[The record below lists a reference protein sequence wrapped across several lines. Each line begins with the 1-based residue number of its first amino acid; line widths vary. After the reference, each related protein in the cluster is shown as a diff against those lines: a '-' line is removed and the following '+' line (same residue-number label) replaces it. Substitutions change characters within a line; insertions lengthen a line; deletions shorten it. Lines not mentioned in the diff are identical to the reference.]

1 MENQKKKTQ
10 HINEELVE
18 NEKETVELED
28 KKTLLEDDFDEEELF
43 DNEDLKDY
51 RMQYTIEGLYAD
63 EEGYK
68 FKNKYTYRS
77 NPPILYITDNIGNEA
92 SFALDKNTVKKLR
105 SDLDEVFN
113 ALYGYRYS
121 NKNFENELKIK
132 DYHKLPEVIS
142 ERIKNAPLKYGIMAV
157 LVVIIMVIL
166 AIG

>member
-1 MENQKKKTQ
+1 MENQEKKTQ

-18 NEKETVELED
+18 KEIVESED
-28 KKTLLEDDFDEEELF
+28 KKTLLEEDFDEEELF

-51 RMQYTIEGLYAD
+51 EIQYTIEGLYAD
-63 EEGYK
+63 KEGYK

-77 NPPILYITDNIGNEA
+77 NPPIFYITDNIGNEV
-92 SFALDKNTVKKLR
+92 SFALDKNTVKRLR

>member
-1 MENQKKKTQ
+1 MENQEKKTQ

-18 NEKETVELED
+18 KEIVESGD

-43 DNEDLKDY
+43 DNEYLKDY
-51 RMQYTIEGLYAD
+51 EMQYTIEGLYAD
-63 EEGYK
+63 KEGYK

-92 SFALDKNTVKKLR
+92 SFALDKNTVKRLR

-121 NKNFENELKIK
+121 SKNFENELKIK
-132 DYHKLPEVIS
+132 DWQKLPEVIS

-157 LVVIIMVIL
+157 LTVIIMVIL

>member
-18 NEKETVELED
+18 NETVELEES
-28 KKTLLEDDFDEEELF
+28 KKLLEDDFDEEELF
-43 DNEDLKDY
+43 DNEELKDY

-63 EEGYK
+63 KEGYK

-92 SFALDKNTVKKLR
+92 SFALDKNTVKRLR

-113 ALYGYRYS
+113 ALYGYKYS

-132 DYHKLPEVIS
+132 DWNKLPEVIS

-157 LVVIIMVIL
+157 LTVIIMVIL

>member
-1 MENQKKKTQ
+1 MENQEKKTQ

-18 NEKETVELED
+18 KEIVESED
-28 KKTLLEDDFDEEELF
+28 KKTLLEEDFDEEELF

-51 RMQYTIEGLYAD
+51 EMQYTIECLYAD
-63 EEGYK
+63 KEGYK

-77 NPPILYITDNIGNEA
+77 NPPILYITDNIGNEV
-92 SFALDKNTVKKLR
+92 SFALDKNTVKRLR

>member
-1 MENQKKKTQ
+1 MENQEKKTQ

-18 NEKETVELED
+18 KEIVESED
-28 KKTLLEDDFDEEELF
+28 KKTLLEEDFDEEELF

-51 RMQYTIEGLYAD
+51 EMQYTIEGLYAD
-63 EEGYK
+63 KEGYK

-77 NPPILYITDNIGNEA
+77 NPPILYITDNIGNEV
-92 SFALDKNTVKKLR
+92 SFALDKNTVKRLR

-142 ERIKNAPLKYGIMAV
+142 ERIKNAPLKYGIMAI

>member
-1 MENQKKKTQ
+1 MKNQKKKTQ

-28 KKTLLEDDFDEEELF
+28 KKKLLEDDFDEEELF
-43 DNEDLKDY
+43 DNEELKDY
-51 RMQYTIEGLYAD
+51 RMEYTIEGLYAD
-63 EEGYK
+63 KEGYK

-77 NPPILYITDNIGNEA
+77 KPPILYITDNIGNEA
-92 SFALDKNTVKKLR
+92 SFALDKNTVKRLR

-113 ALYGYRYS
+113 ALYGYKYS
-121 NKNFENELKIK
+121 SKNFENELKIK
-132 DYHKLPEVIS
+132 DWNKLPEVIS

-157 LVVIIMVIL
+157 LTFVIMVIL

>member
-18 NEKETVELED
+18 EETVELDET
-28 KKTLLEDDFDEEELF
+28 KKLLEDVLDEEELF

-63 EEGYK
+63 KEGYK

-92 SFALDKNTVKKLR
+92 SFALDKYTVKRLR

-113 ALYGYRYS
+113 ALYGYKYS

-132 DYHKLPEVIS
+132 DWNKLPEVIS

-157 LVVIIMVIL
+157 LTVIIMVIL

>member
-18 NEKETVELED
+18 NEEETVELED
-28 KKTLLEDDFDEEELF
+28 KKTLLEDNFDEEELF

-51 RMQYTIEGLYAD
+51 EMQYTIEGLYAD
-63 EEGYK
+63 KEGYK

-92 SFALDKNTVKKLR
+92 SFALDKNTVKRLR

-113 ALYGYRYS
+113 ALYGYKYS

-132 DYHKLPEVIS
+132 DWNKLPEVIS

-157 LVVIIMVIL
+157 LTVIIMVIL

>member
-1 MENQKKKTQ
+1 MENQEKKTQ

-18 NEKETVELED
+18 KEIVESED
-28 KKTLLEDDFDEEELF
+28 KKTLLEEDFDEEELF

-51 RMQYTIEGLYAD
+51 EMQYTIEGLYAD
-63 EEGYK
+63 KEGYK

-77 NPPILYITDNIGNEA
+77 NPPILYITDNIGNEV
-92 SFALDKNTVKKLR
+92 SFALDKNTVKRLR
-105 SDLDEVFN
+105 SDLDEIFN

>member
-18 NEKETVELED
+18 NETVELEES
-28 KKTLLEDDFDEEELF
+28 KKLLEDDFDEEELF
-43 DNEDLKDY
+43 DNKELKDY

-63 EEGYK
+63 KEGYK

-92 SFALDKNTVKKLR
+92 SFALDKNTVKRLR

-113 ALYGYRYS
+113 ALYGYKYS

-132 DYHKLPEVIS
+132 DWNKLPEVIS

-157 LVVIIMVIL
+157 LTVIIMVIL

>member
-1 MENQKKKTQ
+1 MENQKKIQ

-18 NEKETVELED
+18 EETVELDET
-28 KKTLLEDDFDEEELF
+28 KKLLEDDLDEEELF

-63 EEGYK
+63 KEGYK

-92 SFALDKNTVKKLR
+92 SFALDKNTVKRLR

-113 ALYGYRYS
+113 ALYGYKYS

-132 DYHKLPEVIS
+132 DWNKLPEVIS

-157 LVVIIMVIL
+157 LTVIIMVIL

>member
-1 MENQKKKTQ
+1 MENQEKKTQ

-18 NEKETVELED
+18 KEIVESED
-28 KKTLLEDDFDEEELF
+28 KKTLLEEDFDEEELF

-51 RMQYTIEGLYAD
+51 EMQYTIEGLYAD
-63 EEGYK
+63 KEGYK

-77 NPPILYITDNIGNEA
+77 NPPILYITDNIGNEV
-92 SFALDKNTVKKLR
+92 SFALDKNTVKRLR

-142 ERIKNAPLKYGIMAV
+142 ERIKKAPLKYGIMAV

>member
-10 HINEELVE
+10 HINEELE
-18 NEKETVELED
+18 NEEETVELED
-28 KKTLLEDDFDEEELF
+28 KKTLLEDNFDEEELF

-51 RMQYTIEGLYAD
+51 EMQYTIEGLYAD
-63 EEGYK
+63 KEGYK

-92 SFALDKNTVKKLR
+92 SFALDKNTVKRLR

-113 ALYGYRYS
+113 ALYGYKYS

-132 DYHKLPEVIS
+132 DWNKLPEVIS

-157 LVVIIMVIL
+157 LTVIIMVIL

>member
-1 MENQKKKTQ
+1 MENQEKKTQ
-10 HINEELVE
+10 HINKELVE
-18 NEKETVELED
+18 KEIVESED
-28 KKTLLEDDFDEEELF
+28 KKTLLEEEDFDEEELF

-51 RMQYTIEGLYAD
+51 EMQYTIEGLYAD
-63 EEGYK
+63 KEGYK

-92 SFALDKNTVKKLR
+92 SFALDKNTVKRLR

-121 NKNFENELKIK
+121 SKNFENELKIK
-132 DYHKLPEVIS
+132 DWQKLPEVIS
-142 ERIKNAPLKYGIMAV
+142 ERIKKAPLKYGIMAV
-157 LVVIIMVIL
+157 LTVIIMVIL

>member
-1 MENQKKKTQ
+1 MENQEKKTQ

-18 NEKETVELED
+18 KEIVESED
-28 KKTLLEDDFDEEELF
+28 KKTLLEEDFDEEELF

-51 RMQYTIEGLYAD
+51 EMQYTIEGLYAD
-63 EEGYK
+63 KEGYK

-77 NPPILYITDNIGNEA
+77 NPPILYITDNIGNEV
-92 SFALDKNTVKKLR
+92 SFALDKNTVKRLR

-121 NKNFENELKIK
+121 SKNFENELKIK
-132 DYHKLPEVIS
+132 DWQKLPEVIS

>member
-1 MENQKKKTQ
+1 MENQEKKTQ

-18 NEKETVELED
+18 KEIVESED
-28 KKTLLEDDFDEEELF
+28 KKTLLEEDFDEEELF

-51 RMQYTIEGLYAD
+51 EMQYTIEGLYAD
-63 EEGYK
+63 KEGYK
-68 FKNKYTYRS
+68 FKNKYIYRS
-77 NPPILYITDNIGNEA
+77 NPPILYITDNIGNEV
-92 SFALDKNTVKKLR
+92 SFALDKNTVKRLR

-142 ERIKNAPLKYGIMAV
+142 ARIKNAPLKYGIMAV

>member
-1 MENQKKKTQ
+1 MENQEKKTQ

-18 NEKETVELED
+18 KEIVESED
-28 KKTLLEDDFDEEELF
+28 KKTLLEEDFDEEELF
-43 DNEDLKDY
+43 DNEDLKNY
-51 RMQYTIEGLYAD
+51 EMQYTIEGLYAD
-63 EEGYK
+63 KEGYK

-77 NPPILYITDNIGNEA
+77 NPPILYITDNIGNEV
-92 SFALDKNTVKKLR
+92 SFALDKNTVKRLR

-121 NKNFENELKIK
+121 SKNFENELKIK
-132 DYHKLPEVIS
+132 DWQKLPEIIS

-157 LVVIIMVIL
+157 LTIIIMVIL

>member
-1 MENQKKKTQ
+1 MENQEKKTQ

-18 NEKETVELED
+18 KEIVESED
-28 KKTLLEDDFDEEELF
+28 KKTLLEEDFDEEELF

-51 RMQYTIEGLYAD
+51 EMQYTIEGLYAD
-63 EEGYK
+63 KEGYK

-77 NPPILYITDNIGNEA
+77 NPPILYITDNIGNEV
-92 SFALDKNTVKKLR
+92 SFALDKYTVKKLR

-132 DYHKLPEVIS
+132 DYHKLTEVIS
-142 ERIKNAPLKYGIMAV
+142 ERIKNAPVK
-157 LVVIIMVIL
+157 
-166 AIG
+166 

>member
-1 MENQKKKTQ
+1 MENQKKKIQ

-18 NEKETVELED
+18 EETVELDET
-28 KKTLLEDDFDEEELF
+28 KKLLEDDLDEEELF

-63 EEGYK
+63 KEGYK

-92 SFALDKNTVKKLR
+92 SFALDKNTVKRLR

-113 ALYGYRYS
+113 ALYGYKYS

-132 DYHKLPEVIS
+132 DWNKLPEVIS

-157 LVVIIMVIL
+157 LTVIIMVIL

>member
-1 MENQKKKTQ
+1 MENQEKKTQ

-18 NEKETVELED
+18 KEIVESED
-28 KKTLLEDDFDEEELF
+28 KKTLLEEDFDEEELF

-51 RMQYTIEGLYAD
+51 EMQYTIEGLYAD
-63 EEGYK
+63 KEGYK

-77 NPPILYITDNIGNEA
+77 NPPILYITDNIGNEV
-92 SFALDKNTVKKLR
+92 SFALDKNTVKRLR

-132 DYHKLPEVIS
+132 DYHKLPEIIS

>member
-1 MENQKKKTQ
+1 MENQEKKTQ

-18 NEKETVELED
+18 NEKETVELDET
-28 KKTLLEDDFDEEELF
+28 KKLLEDDLDEEELF

-92 SFALDKNTVKKLR
+92 SFALDKYTVKKLR

>member
-1 MENQKKKTQ
+1 M
-10 HINEELVE
+10 
-18 NEKETVELED
+18 
-28 KKTLLEDDFDEEELF
+28 
-43 DNEDLKDY
+43 
-51 RMQYTIEGLYAD
+51 
-63 EEGYK
+63 
-68 FKNKYTYRS
+68 
-77 NPPILYITDNIGNEA
+77 YITDNIGNEV
-92 SFALDKNTVKKLR
+92 SFALDKNTVKRLR

>member
-1 MENQKKKTQ
+1 MENQEKKTQ

-18 NEKETVELED
+18 KEIVESED
-28 KKTLLEDDFDEEELF
+28 KKTLLEEDFDEEELF

-51 RMQYTIEGLYAD
+51 EMQYTIEGLYAD

-92 SFALDKNTVKKLR
+92 SFALDKYTVKKIR

-121 NKNFENELKIK
+121 SKNFENELKIK
-132 DYHKLPEVIS
+132 DWQKLPGVIS

-157 LVVIIMVIL
+157 LTVIIMVIL

>member
-1 MENQKKKTQ
+1 MENQEKKTQ

-18 NEKETVELED
+18 KEIVESED
-28 KKTLLEDDFDEEELF
+28 KKTLLEEDFDEEKLF

-51 RMQYTIEGLYAD
+51 EMQYTIEGLYAD
-63 EEGYK
+63 KEGYK

-77 NPPILYITDNIGNEA
+77 NPPILYITDNIGNEV
-92 SFALDKNTVKKLR
+92 SFALDKNTVKRLR

>member
-18 NEKETVELED
+18 NETVELDES
-28 KKTLLEDDFDEEELF
+28 KKLLEDDFDEEELF

-63 EEGYK
+63 KEGYK

-92 SFALDKNTVKKLR
+92 SFALDKNTVKRLR

-113 ALYGYRYS
+113 ALYGYKYS

-132 DYHKLPEVIS
+132 DWNKLPEVIS

-157 LVVIIMVIL
+157 LTVIIMVIL

>member
-1 MENQKKKTQ
+1 MENQKKKIQ

-18 NEKETVELED
+18 EETVELDET
-28 KKTLLEDDFDEEELF
+28 KKLLKDDLDEEELF

-63 EEGYK
+63 KEGYK

-92 SFALDKNTVKKLR
+92 SFALDKNTVKRLR

-113 ALYGYRYS
+113 ALYGYKYS

-132 DYHKLPEVIS
+132 DWNKLPEVIS

-157 LVVIIMVIL
+157 LTVIIMVIL

>member
-1 MENQKKKTQ
+1 MENQEKKTQ

-18 NEKETVELED
+18 KEIVESED
-28 KKTLLEDDFDEEELF
+28 KKTLLEEDFDEEELF

-51 RMQYTIEGLYAD
+51 EIQYTIEGLYAD
-63 EEGYK
+63 KEGYK

-77 NPPILYITDNIGNEA
+77 NPPILYITDNIGNEV
-92 SFALDKNTVKKLR
+92 SFALDKNTVKRLR

>member
-18 NEKETVELED
+18 NEEETVELDESE
-28 KKTLLEDDFDEEELF
+28 KLLEDDFDKEELF

-51 RMQYTIEGLYAD
+51 EMQYTIEGLYAD
-63 EEGYK
+63 KEGYK

-92 SFALDKNTVKKLR
+92 SFALDKNTVKRLR

-113 ALYGYRYS
+113 ALYGYKYS